1 MCFYGNSC
9 PHVCRK
15 SGRGNFLCHLVNNAM
30 GTVRILSNWRLV
42 RSRRFRQTPFLLQ
55 SWRTSSSNVVMVVLQ
70 FCRSRSK
77 LSFLQELFK
86 TALHEYHVS
95 NGGKMVPYAGWS
107 MPMAYDLSIT
117 DSALHTRNS
126 VSLFDVSHMLQVS

>member
-1 MCFYGNSC
+1 
-9 PHVCRK
+9 
-15 SGRGNFLCHLVNNAM
+15 
-30 GTVRILSNWRLV
+30 
-42 RSRRFRQTPFLLQ
+42 
-55 SWRTSSSNVVMVVLQ
+55 MVVLQ